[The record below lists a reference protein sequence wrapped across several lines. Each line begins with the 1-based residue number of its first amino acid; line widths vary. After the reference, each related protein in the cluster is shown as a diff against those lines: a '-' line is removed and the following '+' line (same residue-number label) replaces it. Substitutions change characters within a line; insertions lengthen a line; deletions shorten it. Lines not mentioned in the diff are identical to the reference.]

1 MHKLLSLLLVA
12 FVTFSHAKMVDA
24 IALIVDGEAVT
35 TAEIRAVQQ
44 QMNLSKEKAI
54 DLLVQDRL
62 QKAAMKNIAVSDDE
76 VDSKIAEIAAQNN
89 ISIEQMQ
96 QILQERGTPW
106 TRYRSNIQEAIKKEK
121 FFKEHIA
128 TSIPQPSD
136 DELKIF
142 YNNHK
147 NEFVVPS
154 QISMVEY
161 SSESKE
167 AMGNF
172 LQTQNQQ
179 GIQSRTV
186 TKNSDEL
193 NPMLL
198 AMLSQTKNGAL
209 TRPFNA
215 GGRYV
220 VFKVLSK
227 KGQSAMPFESAKNAV
242 IAKWKEQ
249 QQGKAIKDYFEKMKT
264 SADVQIIRK

>member
-1 MHKLLSLLLVA
+1 MHKLLSFLLVA

-54 DLLVQDRL
+54 DLLIQDRL

-76 VDSKIAEIAAQNN
+76 VDSKIAQIAAQNN

-106 TRYRSNIQEAIKKEK
+106 TRYRSNIQEAMKKEK
-121 FFKEHIA
+121 FFKEYII

-142 YNNHK
+142 YGNHK
-147 NEFVVPS
+147 NEFTVPS
-154 QISMVEY
+154 QISMIEY
-161 SSESKE
+161 SSDSKE
-167 AMGNF
+167 AMADF
-172 LQTQNQQ
+172 LRTQNAK
-179 GIQSRTV
+179 GVQSRTV
-186 TKNSDEL
+186 SKNSSEL

-198 AMLSQTKNGAL
+198 GMLSQTQNGAF

-215 GGRYV
+215 GDKYV

-227 KGQSAMPFESAKNAV
+227 KGQAAMPFENAKNAV

-249 QQGKAIKDYFEKMKT
+249 QQEKAIKDYFEKMKT
-264 SADVQIIRK
+264 RADVQIIRK

>member
-1 MHKLLSLLLVA
+1 MYKLSALLLVA
-12 FVTFSHAKMVDA
+12 FMTFAHAKMVDA
-24 IALIVDGEAVT
+24 VALVVEGEAVT

-44 QMNLSKEKAI
+44 QMNLSKEKAV
-54 DLLVQDRL
+54 DLLILDRL
-62 QKAAMKNIAVSDDE
+62 QKAAMKNIAVTDDE
-76 VDSKIAEIAAQNN
+76 VDAKIAQIAAQNN
-89 ISIEQMQ
+89 ISVEQMQ

-106 TRYRSNIQEAIKKEK
+106 TRYRSNIQEAMKKEK
-121 FFKEHIA
+121 FFKEHIV
-128 TSIPQPSD
+128 TSIPQPGD

-154 QISMVEY
+154 QISMIEY
-161 SSESKE
+161 SSDSKE
-167 AMGNF
+167 AMGDF
-172 LQTQNQQ
+172 LQTRNTQ

-186 TKNSDEL
+186 TKESSEL

-198 AMLSQTKNGAL
+198 AMLSQTKNGAF

-215 GGRYV
+215 GNRYV

-227 KGQSAMPFESAKNAV
+227 KGQAPMPFESAKNAV

-249 QQGKAIKDYFEKMKT
+249 QQEKAIRDYFEKMKT
-264 SADVQIIRK
+264 AADVQIIRQ